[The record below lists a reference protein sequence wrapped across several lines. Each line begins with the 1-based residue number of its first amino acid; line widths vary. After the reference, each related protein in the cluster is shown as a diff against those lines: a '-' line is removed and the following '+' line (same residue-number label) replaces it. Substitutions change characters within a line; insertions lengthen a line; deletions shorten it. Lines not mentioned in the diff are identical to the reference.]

1 MENAGL
7 VGREMVSKRNAV
19 LRAIDKLDRLGREAV
34 FQLLGKGRK
43 DESGDF
49 TRGAELTDSQITRIM
64 NVCGW
69 GERGSGSR
77 GATNIVTIANL
88 EDAVGNSGRGKE
100 GIEELSEIAKLV
112 ARAGYGDDR
121 IVIDPSVVRG
131 LEYYTGAVFEAELL
145 FEARNDEGQLVR
157 FGSVGG
163 GGRYDDLIARFGGE
177 KVPATG
183 FSMGVSRLYAALKHL
198 GKLSTAEL
206 GGPVV
211 VLVMDRARLADY
223 HAMVSELRRAG
234 VRAEL
239 YLGSAGLKAQMK
251 YADKRGAS
259 LAVIEGDDERARG
272 EVQIK
277 DLAAG
282 ARAAE
287 TISTREAWRDVRP
300 AQFSVPR
307 SKLVEEVE
315 RWRKE
320 RRT

>member
-1 MENAGL
+1 
-7 VGREMVSKRNAV
+7 
-19 LRAIDKLDRLGREAV
+19 
-34 FQLLGKGRK
+34 
-43 DESGDF
+43 
-49 TRGAELTDSQITRIM
+49 
-64 NVCGW
+64 
-69 GERGSGSR
+69 
-77 GATNIVTIANL
+77 
-88 EDAVGNSGRGKE
+88 
-100 GIEELSEIAKLV
+100 
-112 ARAGYGDDR
+112 
-121 IVIDPSVVRG
+121 
-131 LEYYTGAVFEAELL
+131 
-145 FEARNDEGQLVR
+145 
-157 FGSVGG
+157 
-163 GGRYDDLIARFGGE
+163 
-177 KVPATG
+177 
-183 FSMGVSRLYAALKHL
+183 
-198 GKLSTAEL
+198 
-206 GGPVV
+206 
-211 VLVMDRARLADY
+211 
-223 HAMVSELRRAG
+223 MVSELRRAG